1 LESTPRDDDT
11 DDFGNE
17 NVGNCCLSLSGLHVQ
32 AVSNHFLQPVKGKQ
46 KFVNT
51 YFFFFFLNLY
61 IQNEFSD
68 PIIYDRRKLQ

>member
-1 LESTPRDDDT
+1 MMVLTISVTKMLAI
-11 DDFGNE
+11 
-17 NVGNCCLSLSGLHVQ
+17 VVSLSLSGLHVQ

-68 PIIYDRRKLQ
+68 PIILGK